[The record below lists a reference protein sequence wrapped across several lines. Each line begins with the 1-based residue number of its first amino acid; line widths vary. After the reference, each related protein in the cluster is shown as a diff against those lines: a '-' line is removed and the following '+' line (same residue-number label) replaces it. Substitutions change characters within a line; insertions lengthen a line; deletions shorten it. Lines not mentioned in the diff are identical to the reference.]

1 MTTIT
6 FIMPDHKIIS
16 FDNLSLQEFDTEAEL
31 IPLMTP
37 EDEEEMS
44 KEKLPSSLP
53 ILPLRNTV
61 LFPGVVIP
69 ITAGRDKSIKLINE
83 ANAGDK
89 IIGVVAQKN
98 EEDED
103 PTKNDIH
110 QIGTVARI
118 LRVLKMPD
126 GNVTVILQGKK
137 RFEVDAVIQETPY
150 IKATIKEVQEIRPS
164 FHDTEFNTI
173 ADSIRDLA
181 VQIIKESPNIPTEAT
196 FAIKNIESQSFL
208 INFVSSNMNLSVEE
222 KQNLLKMNVLKERAL
237 ETLRYMNVEFQKLEL
252 KNDIQSKV
260 RFDLDQQQ
268 REYFLHQQM
277 KTIQEE
283 LGGVSNEQ
291 EFEEMRTRSKTKK
304 WNEKTQ
310 KHFEK
315 EFSKL
320 QRMNPQAPDFGI
332 QRNYLELILDLPWN
346 EFSKDKFDLKNAQK
360 ILDRDHFGLEDV
372 KKRMIEHLAVLK
384 LRNDMK
390 SPIICLTGPP
400 GVGKTSIGKS
410 VAEALGREYVR
421 ISLGGLRDEAEI
433 RGHRK
438 TYIGAMPGRIIQ
450 SIKKAKTSNPV
461 FILDEIDKLS
471 VSNQGDPSSALL
483 EVLDPEQ
490 NNDFYDNFL
499 EMGYDLSKVMFIA
512 TSNNMATIQPALKD
526 RMEVIKM
533 TGYTTEE
540 KVEIARQHLFPKQ
553 LKEHGLNAKQL
564 TIGKKQLEKIIEG
577 YTRESGVRSLEQK
590 IAQVIRNA
598 AKSVAMEEEY
608 NVKVTDEDIVAIL
621 GSPKLERDKAE
632 GNDVAG
638 VVTGLAWT
646 SVGGDILFIESLISS
661 GKGTLTL
668 TGNLG
673 TVMKESATIALEY
686 IKSNADLFGINP
698 EILGK
703 YNFHL
708 HVPEGATPKDG
719 PSAGIAMLTSLV
731 SLLTQRKIKKSI
743 AMTGEITLRGKVLP
757 VGGIKEKIL
766 AAKRANIKEIIL
778 CHENKS
784 DIEEIK
790 SSYLEGLTFHYVKEM
805 SEVIA
810 IAITNQ
816 KVKNAKNL

>member
-1 MTTIT
+1 MSNRT
-6 FIMPDHKIIS
+6 FIS
-16 FDNLSLQEFDTEAEL
+16 FDNLSLQEFDTETDL
-31 IPLMTP
+31 IPLLTP
-37 EDEEEMS
+37 EDEEEMN
-44 KEKLPSSLP
+44 KEELPSSLP

-69 ITAGRDKSIKLINE
+69 ISAGRDKSIKLIND
-83 ANAGDK
+83 ANAGNK

-103 PTKNDIH
+103 PTKNDIYP
-110 QIGTVARI
+110 IGTVAQI

-126 GNVTVILQGKK
+126 GNITVILQGKK
-137 RFEVDAVIQETPY
+137 RFEIDAVTSENPY
-150 IKATIKEVQEIRPS
+150 LRATIKEVEEKRPS
-164 FHDTEFNTI
+164 KNDTEFNAIT
-173 ADSIRDLA
+173 DSIRELA
-181 VQIIKESPNIPTEAT
+181 IEIIKESPNIPTEAT

-208 INFVSSNMNLSVEE
+208 INFVSSNMNLSVKE
-222 KQNLLKMNVLKERAL
+222 KQDLLAVNALKERAL
-237 ETLRYMNVEFQKLEL
+237 ETLRYMNIELQKLEL

-291 EFEEMRTRSKTKK
+291 EIEEMRQKAKTKS
-304 WNEKTQ
+304 WDDKTA

-315 EFSKL
+315 EITKM

-332 QRNYLELILDLPWN
+332 QRNYLELFLELPWN
-346 EFSKDKFDLKNAQK
+346 HYSKDNFDLQRAQK
-360 ILDRDHFGLEDV
+360 IIDRDHFGLDDV
-372 KKRMIEHLAVLK
+372 KKRIIEHLAVLK

-410 VAEALGREYVR
+410 IAEALGREYVR

-450 SIKKAKTSNPV
+450 SLKKAGTSNPV
-461 FILDEIDKLS
+461 FVLDEIDKLS
-471 VSNQGDPSSALL
+471 TSHQGDPSSALL

-490 NNDFYDNFL
+490 NNEFYDNFL
-499 EMGYDLSKVMFIA
+499 ELGYDLSKVMFIA
-512 TSNNMATIQPALKD
+512 TSNNMSTIQPALRD

-533 TGYTTEE
+533 SGYTIEE
-540 KVEIARQHLFPKQ
+540 KVEIARKHLFPKQ
-553 LKEHGLNAKQL
+553 LKEHGLKNKDL
-564 TIGKKQLEKIIEG
+564 SIGKKQLEKIIEG

-590 IAQVIRNA
+590 LAQVIRHA
-598 AKSVAMEEEY
+598 AKSVAMEEHY
-608 NVKVTDEDIVAIL
+608 NVKVTNEDIVAIL
-621 GSPKLERDKAE
+621 GAPKMSRDKSE
-632 GNDVAG
+632 NNDVAG

-661 GKGTLTL
+661 GKGNLTL

-686 IKSNADLFGINP
+686 IKSNASLFGLDSEMIS
-698 EILGK
+698 K
-703 YNFHL
+703 YNIHL

-731 SLLTQRKIKKSI
+731 SLLTQRKVKKSL

-778 CHENKS
+778 CQENKS

-790 SSYLEGLTFHYVKEM
+790 QDYLEGLTFHYVKEM

-810 IAITNQ
+810 IALTNE
-816 KVKNAKNL
+816 KVKNAKVL

>member
-1 MTTIT
+1 MSN
-6 FIMPDHKIIS
+6 HKIRTL
-16 FDNLSLQEFDTEAEL
+16 DNLSLQEFDAETEL
-31 IPLMTP
+31 IPLLTP
-37 EDEEEMS
+37 EDEEEMNN
-44 KEKLPSSLP
+44 EELPSTLA
-53 ILPLRNTV
+53 ILPLRNMV

-69 ITAGRDKSIKLINE
+69 ITAGRDKSIKLIND
-83 ANAGDK
+83 AYAGDK

-98 EEDED
+98 EEVED

-110 QIGTVARI
+110 EIGTVARI

-137 RFEVDAVIQETPY
+137 RFQIKSVVEETPY
-150 IKATIKEVQEIRPS
+150 FTAKIKEVPEKRPTKKDS
-164 FHDTEFNTI
+164 EFLAI
-173 ADSIRDLA
+173 LDSVRDLA
-181 VQIIKESPNIPTEAT
+181 IQIIKENPNIPSEAT

-208 INFVSSNMNLSVEE
+208 INFVTSNMSLSVEE
-222 KQNLLKMNVLKERAL
+222 KQNLLAINSLKDRAL
-237 ETLRYMNVEFQKLEL
+237 ETLRYMNTELQKLEL

-283 LGGVSNEQ
+283 LGGVSQ
-291 EFEEMRTRSKTKK
+291 EEEMDEMNAKAKTKK
-304 WNEKTQ
+304 WDEKTQ

-315 EFSKL
+315 ELSKMR
-320 QRMNPQAPDFGI
+320 RMNPQAPDFGI
-332 QRNYLELILDLPWN
+332 QRNYLELFLDLPWG
-346 EFSKDKFDLKNAQK
+346 EYSKDNFDLKRAQK

-450 SIKKAKTSNPV
+450 SLKKAGTSNPV
-461 FILDEIDKLS
+461 FVLDEIDKLS
-471 VSNQGDPSSALL
+471 NSHHGDPSSALL

-490 NNDFYDNFL
+490 NNSFYDNFL

-512 TSNNMATIQPALKD
+512 TSNNMSAIQPALKD
-526 RMEVIKM
+526 RMEIIKM
-533 TGYTTEE
+533 SGYTIEE
-540 KVEIARQHLFPKQ
+540 KVEIARQHLFPRQ
-553 LKEHGLNAKQL
+553 LKEHGLTTKDL
-564 TIGKKQLEKIIEG
+564 SIGVKQLEKIVEG
-577 YTRESGVRSLEQK
+577 YTRESGVRNLEAK

-598 AKSVAMEEEY
+598 AKSIAMEEEY
-608 NVKVTDEDIVAIL
+608 NKKVTNEDVVEVL
-621 GSPKLERDKAE
+621 GIPRLERDKYE
-632 GNDVAG
+632 SNDVAG

-646 SVGGDILFIESLISS
+646 SVGGDILFIESLISP
-661 GKGTLTL
+661 GKGAMTI

-673 TVMKESATIALEY
+673 NVMKESATIALEY
-686 IKSNADLFGINP
+686 IKANTEL
-698 EILGK
+698 LGLSQETLSK
-703 YNFHL
+703 YNIHL

-731 SLLTQRKIKKSI
+731 SVLTQKKVKKGL

-790 SSYLEGLTFHYVKEM
+790 PKYVEGLTFHYVKEM
-805 SEVIA
+805 SEVLA
-810 IAITNQ
+810 IAITDQ
-816 KVKNAKNL
+816 KVKNAKKI

>member
-1 MTTIT
+1 MSS
-6 FIMPDHKIIS
+6 HNIIS
-16 FDNLSLQEFDTEAEL
+16 FDNLSLQEFDTETDL
-31 IPLMTP
+31 IPLLTP
-37 EDEEEMS
+37 EDEEEMN
-44 KEKLPSSLP
+44 KEELPGSLP

-69 ITAGRDKSIKLINE
+69 ISAGRDKSIKLIND
-83 ANAGDK
+83 ANAGNK

-103 PTKNDIH
+103 PTKNDIYTV
-110 QIGTVARI
+110 GTVAQI

-126 GNVTVILQGKK
+126 GNITVILQGKK
-137 RFEVDAVIQETPY
+137 RFEIDAVTAEKPY
-150 IKATIKEVQEIRPS
+150 LRASIKEVEEKRPGK
-164 FHDTEFNTI
+164 HDTEFNAIT
-173 ADSIRDLA
+173 DSIRELA
-181 VQIIKESPNIPTEAT
+181 IEIIKESPNIPTEAT

-208 INFVSSNMNLSVEE
+208 INFVSSNMNLTVKE
-222 KQNLLKMNVLKERAL
+222 KQDLLAVNVLKERAL
-237 ETLRYMNVEFQKLEL
+237 ETLRFMNLELQKLEL

-291 EFEEMRTRSKTKK
+291 EIEEMRIKAKTKN
-304 WNEKTQ
+304 WDEKTA
-310 KHFEK
+310 KHFDK
-315 EFSKL
+315 EISKM

-332 QRNYLELILDLPWN
+332 QRNYLELFLELPW
-346 EFSKDKFDLKNAQK
+346 EHYSKDNFDLKHAQK
-360 ILDRDHFGLEDV
+360 VIDRDHFGLDDV
-372 KKRMIEHLAVLK
+372 KKRIIEHLAVLK

-390 SPIICLTGPP
+390 SPILCLTGPP

-410 VAEALGREYVR
+410 IAEALGREYVR

-450 SIKKAKTSNPV
+450 SLKKAGTSNPV
-461 FILDEIDKLS
+461 FVLDEIDKLS
-471 VSNQGDPSSALL
+471 NSHQGDPSSALL

-490 NNDFYDNFL
+490 NNEFYDNFL

-512 TSNNMATIQPALKD
+512 TSNNMSAIQPALKD
-526 RMEVIKM
+526 RMEVIRM
-533 TGYTTEE
+533 TGYTIEE
-540 KVEIARQHLFPKQ
+540 KIEIARRHLFPKQ
-553 LKEHGLNAKQL
+553 LKEHGLKPKDL
-564 TIGKKQLEKIIEG
+564 SIGKKQLERIVEG
-577 YTRESGVRSLEQK
+577 YTRESGVRNLEQK
-590 IAQVIRNA
+590 LAQVIRHA
-598 AKSVAMEEEY
+598 AKSVAMEEPY
-608 NVKVTDEDIVAIL
+608 NLKVTDEDIVKIL
-621 GSPKLERDKAE
+621 GAPKLARDKSE
-632 GNDVAG
+632 SNDVAG

-646 SVGGDILFIESLISS
+646 SVGGDILFIESLISA
-661 GKGTLTL
+661 GKGHLTL

-673 TVMKESATIALEY
+673 NVMKESATIAMEY
-686 IKSNADLFGINP
+686 IKSNADLFGLEP
-698 EILGK
+698 EMISK
-703 YNFHL
+703 YNIHL

-731 SLLTQRKIKKSI
+731 SLLTQRKVKKNL

-790 SSYLEGLTFHYVKEM
+790 AEYIEGLTFHYVKEM
-805 SEVIA
+805 SEVIQHA
-810 IAITNQ
+810 LTKD
-816 KVKNAKNL
+816 KVKNAKKL

>member
-1 MTTIT
+1 MSN
-6 FIMPDHKIIS
+6 HKILTI
-16 FDNLSLQEFDTEAEL
+16 DNLSLQEFDSEADL
-31 IPLMTP
+31 IPLLTP
-37 EDEEEMS
+37 EDEEEMNN
-44 KEKLPSSLP
+44 EALPELLA
-53 ILPLRNTV
+53 ILPLRNMV

-69 ITAGRDKSIKLINE
+69 ITAGRDKSIKLIND
-83 ANAGDK
+83 ANAVGK
-89 IIGVVAQKN
+89 TIGVVAQIN

-103 PTKNDIH
+103 PTKDDIH
-110 QIGTVARI
+110 KIGTVARI

-137 RFEVDAVIQETPY
+137 RFEIDTVVEELPY
-150 IKATIKEVQEIRPS
+150 ITAKIKEVPEKRPKKN
-164 FHDTEFNTI
+164 DTEFVAI
-173 ADSIRDLA
+173 LDSIKEIA
-181 VQIIKESPNIPTEAT
+181 IQIIKESPNIPSEAT

-208 INFVSSNMNLSVEE
+208 VNFVTSNMNLSVKE
-222 KQNLLKMNVLKERAL
+222 KQDLLAINKLKDRAL
-237 ETLRYMNVEFQKLEL
+237 ETLRYMNVELQKLEL

-283 LGGVSNEQ
+283 LGGVSQ
-291 EFEEMRTRSKTKK
+291 EEEMDEMLQKSLTKK
-304 WNEKTQ
+304 WDEKTK

-315 EFSKL
+315 ELSKMR
-320 QRMNPQAPDFGI
+320 RMNPQVPDFGI
-332 QRNYLELILDLPWN
+332 QRNYLELFLELPWN
-346 EFSKDKFDLKNAQK
+346 EYSKDNFDLKRAQK
-360 ILDRDHFGLEDV
+360 ILDRDHFGLEEV

-400 GVGKTSIGKS
+400 GVGKTSIGRS
-410 VAEALGREYVR
+410 IAEALGREYVR
-421 ISLGGLRDEAEI
+421 ISLGGLRDESEI

-450 SIKKAKTSNPV
+450 SLKKAGTSNPV
-461 FILDEIDKLS
+461 FVLDEIDKLS
-471 VSNQGDPSSALL
+471 NSSHGDPSSALL

-490 NNDFYDNFL
+490 NNSFYDNFL

-512 TSNNMATIQPALKD
+512 TSNNMGAIQPALQD
-526 RMEVIKM
+526 RMEIIRM
-533 TGYTTEE
+533 SGYTIEE
-540 KVEIARQHLFPKQ
+540 KVEIARQHLFPRQ
-553 LKEHGLNAKQL
+553 LKEHGMTTKDLS
-564 TIGKKQLEKIIEG
+564 IGKKQLERIVEG
-577 YTRESGVRSLEQK
+577 YTRESGVRNLEAK

-608 NVKVTDEDIVAIL
+608 NKKVTDEDIIKVL
-621 GSPKLERDKAE
+621 GAPRLGRDKYE
-632 GNDVAG
+632 TNDVAG

-646 SVGGDILFIESLISS
+646 SVGGDILFIESLLSP
-661 GKGTLTL
+661 GKGTMTI

-686 IKSNADLFGINP
+686 IKANTKLLELDS
-698 EILGK
+698 EILSK
-703 YNFHL
+703 YNIHL

-731 SLLTQRKIKKSI
+731 SLFTQKRVKNNL

-784 DIEEIK
+784 DVDEIK
-790 SSYLEGLTFHYVKEM
+790 PEYLEGLSFHYVKEM
-805 SEVIA
+805 SEVLKYA
-810 IAITNQ
+810 LTDEN
-816 KVKNAKNL
+816 VKNAKVL